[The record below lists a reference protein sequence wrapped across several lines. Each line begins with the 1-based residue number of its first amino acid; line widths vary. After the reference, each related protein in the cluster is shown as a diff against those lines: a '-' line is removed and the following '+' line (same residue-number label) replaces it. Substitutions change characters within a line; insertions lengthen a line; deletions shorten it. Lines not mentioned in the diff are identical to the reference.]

1 MERPSEGPY
10 NHTDGTSA
18 SANSYLEITEES
30 EFEENQMA
38 VTASTGNDGMRMES
52 MCEIVEVE
60 DGEPSSDRPQ
70 VYTKQSSGMDADDV
84 YVAIGKSDSSMDA
97 LSWALKNAAKP
108 GSFVYLIHVFPEVQQ
123 IPTPLGHMAKD
134 KLSKDQVD
142 NYMNQE
148 REKRRQMLQKYVNL
162 CRTSKIEYDVHLI
175 ESNQIEN
182 AIVELISVLNIK
194 NLVIGTSKSNLR
206 RLKRGGTKAGII
218 QKNAPH
224 YCEVKIICEGKDI
237 STITTTPDQTPP
249 PASPLASENAK
260 TKRTELTPI
269 PSLPKEIE
277 SVRRNGGTNPR
288 KRRNFKSLFRYFSCR
303 TGNDVL

>member
-1 MERPSEGPY
+1 MERPSEAAY
-10 NHTDGTSA
+10 NHTDGTSV
-18 SANSYLEITEES
+18 SANSNLEITEGS

-38 VTASTGNDGMRMES
+38 VTASTGDNGMRMES
-52 MCEIVEVE
+52 TCEIEE
-60 DGEPSSDRPQ
+60 LEEGGLSSDRPQ
-70 VYTKQSSGMDADDV
+70 VYAKQPSGQDADDV
-84 YVAIGKSDSSMDA
+84 YVAVGKSDSSMEA
-97 LSWALKNAAKP
+97 LSWALKNVAKP

-148 REKRRQMLQKYVNL
+148 REKRRQMLQKYINL
-162 CRTSKIEYDVHLI
+162 CRTSKVEYDVHLI
-175 ESNQIEN
+175 ESNQTEN
-182 AIVELISVLNIK
+182 AILELIPVLNIK

-218 QKNAPH
+218 QKNAPL

-249 PASPLASENAK
+249 PASLGSENAK
-260 TKRTELTPI
+260 TKRRELTPS
-269 PSLPKEIE
+269 PSLPQEIQ
-277 SVRRNGGTNPR
+277 SMSGNGGSNPR
-288 KRRNFKSLFRYFSCR
+288 KKRNFKNLFRYFSCR